1 MRANGPCSQRK
12 QTDRC
17 VMFTKLILRSLLV
30 LTACHS
36 ITLGQRTAE
45 MMGNIAFFEKSVR
58 LTDAHGRIIPEIMA

>member
-17 VMFTKLILRSLLV
+17 VMFTKLILRSLPV

-36 ITLGQRTAE
+36 ITLGQRTDE
-45 MMGNIAFFEKSVR
+45 MMGNIELFEKSVR
-58 LTDAHGRIIPEIMA
+58 LTDAHGRIIPEIMV

>member
-1 MRANGPCSQRK
+1 MRSIGPSSQRK

-17 VMFTKLILRSLLV
+17 AMFTKLILRSLLV

-45 MMGNIAFFEKSVR
+45 MMRKIEFFEKSIR
-58 LTDAHGRIIPEIMA
+58 LTDAHGLIIPEIMA